1 MLGIFDSGVGGL
13 TALREIK
20 RISPETDVCFLQDRQ
35 NAPYGTKTELEIV
48 SLVKKNIKT
57 LLDFGAKKVLMACCT
72 ASTVY
77 ESLTEIE
84 RKIAVPIIDF
94 AAEASVKISKNARI
108 GVIATERT
116 VKSRAFTKSI
126 KKLAPKAEVFEL
138 ATQSFVAL
146 VEGGGRDFNLDENQ
160 RRIIENSL
168 TPLKNKNIDSLILGC
183 THFPHIRWE
192 IERVIGVETV
202 NPSEICAK
210 EILKSNVFSRNGRC
224 IYL

>member
-183 THFPHIRWE
+183 THFPHIRRE

-210 EILKSNVFSRNGRC
+210 EILKSDVFSRNGRC